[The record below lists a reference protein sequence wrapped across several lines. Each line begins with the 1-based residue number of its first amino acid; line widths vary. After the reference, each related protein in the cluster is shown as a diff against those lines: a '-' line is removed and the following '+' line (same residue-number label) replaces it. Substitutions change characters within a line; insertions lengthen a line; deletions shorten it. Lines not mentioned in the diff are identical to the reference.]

1 MTQTTRR
8 YAFSKSFAQIILYSM
23 QFFLIFGKLVRY
35 QIGTDFWMVYFGYFL
50 MLCFFVV
57 RGHNSKVY
65 LRYEAG
71 LSLIIKTITINV
83 MLVFFLGALPEFDFF
98 SSVAAVFIFTILN
111 LITLILI
118 NCLGNVVLRREL
130 KDQQEMLYI
139 YGETAV
145 VGEGKWISADLPIE
159 ELEKQINQHES
170 VYLVDIHS
178 QQRNLLMKIW
188 YDKGKLV
195 YITTKLSDI
204 LIKAS
209 GITQDVDTPV
219 YYCERFG
226 IGRNAEFLKRSFDI
240 VCSLFALIVLSPF
253 FLVIAI
259 LIKKEDG
266 GPVFYSQ
273 VRCTKDQKE
282 FKIYKFRSMTCD
294 SEKDGARLSE
304 ADDQRV
310 TKIGKFIRYTK
321 IDELPQ
327 LINIL
332 KGEMSIVG
340 PRPERPELIKETI
353 KNVPE
358 FALRMKVKAG
368 LTGYAQVRGY
378 YNTEFLDKL
387 KWDLMYIENYSFLLD
402 IKIIIMTVFVIFQN
416 NIRKEREE

>member
-8 YAFSKSFAQIILYSM
+8 YAFSKSLAQIVSYSV
-23 QFFLIFGKLVRY
+23 QFFWIFGELVDY
-35 QIGTDFWMVYFGYFL
+35 QFQTDFYMVFCGYIL
-50 MLCFFVV
+50 MLCFFGV

-71 LSLIIKTITINV
+71 LSLIIKTITVNV
-83 MLVFFLGALPEFDFF
+83 ILIFFLSALPEFEVV
-98 SSVAAVFIFTILN
+98 SATVQVFLFTLLNIL
-111 LITLILI
+111 TLIVI
-118 NCLGNVVLRREL
+118 NILGNVVLRQSL
-130 KDQQEMLYI
+130 KGKTEMLYI
-139 YGETAV
+139 YGETAQP
-145 VGEGKWISADLPIE
+145 GTGNWISADTPIE
-159 ELEKQINQHES
+159 ELERQIELHES
-170 VYLVDIHS
+170 IYLVDIHS
-178 QQRNLLMKIW
+178 QQRNLLMKTC

-226 IGRNAEFLKRSFDI
+226 LGKNAEITKRIFDI
-240 VCSLFALIVLSPF
+240 VCSFIALI
-253 FLVIAI
+253 FLAPVFLIVSI

-282 FKIYKFRSMTCD
+282 FQIYKFRSMTCD

-304 ADDQRV
+304 ANDQRV

-353 KNVPE
+353 QNVPE
-358 FALRMKVKAG
+358 FSLRMKVKAG

-416 NIRKEREE
+416 NIRKG